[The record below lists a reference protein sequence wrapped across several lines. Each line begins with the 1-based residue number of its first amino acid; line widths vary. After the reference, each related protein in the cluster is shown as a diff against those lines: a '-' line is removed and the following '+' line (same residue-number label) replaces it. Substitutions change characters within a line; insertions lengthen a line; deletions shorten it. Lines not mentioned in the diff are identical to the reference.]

1 MHTKYNI
8 KFYARKRDSLLR
20 KMGNLGPFIDGS
32 LVTIAR
38 ACGNLRCRCARG
50 EKHVSF
56 YLTYKPPRSSK
67 GKASKTKTIYVP
79 VALEDEVRTWTLR
92 HKRLKEIIHEVSHLQ
107 RTIIRSYVTQK
118 GRAKRPRKER

>member
-8 KFYARKRDSLLR
+8 KFYARRRDALLR
-20 KMGNLGPFIDGS
+20 KLGTIGPFIDGS

-38 ACGNLRCRCARG
+38 TCGNPRCRCTRG

-79 VALEDEVRTWTLR
+79 VAMEDEVRTWTLH
-92 HKRLKEIIHEVSHLQ
+92 HKQLKELLRDVNHLQ
-107 RTIIRSYVTQK
+107 RTIIRGYVTQK
-118 GRAKRPRKER
+118 GRTGRPRKEQ